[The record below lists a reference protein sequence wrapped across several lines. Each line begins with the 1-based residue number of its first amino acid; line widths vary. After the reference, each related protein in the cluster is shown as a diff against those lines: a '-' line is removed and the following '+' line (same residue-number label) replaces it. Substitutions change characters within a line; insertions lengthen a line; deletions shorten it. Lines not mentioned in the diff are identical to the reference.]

1 MKFLPIRKLIAAAL
15 MAGTM
20 LVCPPR
26 AAHAQATAETPA
38 QKSARMKWFREARFG
53 MFIHWGVY
61 SVPAGEWK
69 GNTDYAEWFLEQTHM
84 PVSQYEKFAQQFNP
98 VKFDA
103 RQWVRIAKN
112 AGMKYIVITSKHHD
126 GFDMFPSKLGD
137 WGIKSTPFHRDP
149 LKELSEACK
158 EEGITLCFYHSIM
171 DWHHPDWGKR
181 RPWND
186 KATGKPDMDRY
197 TAYLKGQLK
206 ELLTNYGPIGI
217 LWFDGQWEDCWT
229 KERGDDL
236 YRYVRALQPNI
247 IVNNRVGK
255 GDVGDYGTPEQ
266 SIPATADAE
275 PWESCMTLND
285 HWGYNKH
292 DHNWKSVATII
303 HNLVD
308 CASKGGNY
316 LLNVGPTSEGL
327 IPQPSV
333 DRLAEVGRWMNVN
346 GEAIY
351 ATSATPLKP
360 FAWGRAT
367 MKTIGGNT
375 TLYLHVFN
383 WPADG
388 KLLVPGLPN
397 EVRTAYLLADPAKKP
412 LTAQSSDAG
421 LTIDLPAAAPDPI
434 CSVVVLQLKGPIERV
449 VQRQA
454 PDGSI
459 RLSADDAILHGK
471 QLRHE
476 HPEQG
481 GNIGYWLDP
490 AEWVEWNFIAVRPG
504 TYAVKAEMAE
514 TGSGKFTLAIGD
526 RSIET
531 SSPDTHSYDRYRQ
544 VELGRIE
551 IAAPGKTSLS
561 VKPIKIGWA
570 ASNLKSITLEPAK

>member
-1 MKFLPIRKLIAAAL
+1 
-15 MAGTM
+15 
-20 LVCPPR
+20 
-26 AAHAQATAETPA
+26 
-38 QKSARMKWFREARFG
+38 MKWFRDARFG
-53 MFIHWGVY
+53 MFIHWGIY
-61 SVPAGEWK
+61 SVPAGEWN
-69 GNTDYAEWFLEQTHM
+69 GNKNYAEWFLEETHM

-103 RQWVRIAKN
+103 KEWVRIAKD

-149 LKELSEACK
+149 LKELAEACK
-158 EEGITLCFYHSIM
+158 EQGIRLCFYYSIM

-217 LWFDGQWEDCWT
+217 LWFDGQWDDAWT

-236 YRYVRALQPNI
+236 YQYVRSLQPNI

-266 SIPATADAE
+266 TIPPTANSE
-275 PWESCMTLND
+275 PWESCMTMND
-285 HWGYNKH
+285 HWGYNKNDQH
-292 DHNWKSVATII
+292 WKSAATII

-333 DRLAEVGRWMNVN
+333 ERLAEVGKWMKVN

-351 ATSATPLKP
+351 ATSASPFKP

-367 MKTIGGNT
+367 KKMQGDDT

-383 WPADG
+383 WPANG
-388 KLLVPGLPN
+388 ELLLPGLPN
-397 EVRTAYLLADPAKKP
+397 QVKAAYMLADTVKKP
-412 LTAQSSDAG
+412 LMTKSADNG
-421 LTIDLPAAAPDPI
+421 LSISLPAAAPDLI
-434 CSVVVLQLKGPIERV
+434 CSVVVLELSGAIEPILPK
-449 VQRQA
+449 QSSN
-454 PDGSI
+454 GSI
-459 RLSADDAILHGK
+459 TFSAIDAICIGK
-471 QLRHE
+471 QLKFE
-476 HPEQG
+476 HAEQG
-481 GNIGYWLDP
+481 GNIGSWLDP
-490 AEWVEWNFIAVRPG
+490 AESVEWKFEVTNPG
-504 TYAVKAEMAE
+504 IYNVTGELAEP
-514 TGSGKFTLAIGD
+514 TGGKFLVGIGE
-526 RSIET
+526 RAVEAT
-531 SSPDTHSYDRYRQ
+531 AYR
-544 VELGRIE
+544 
-551 IAAPGKTSLS
+551 P
-561 VKPIKIGWA
+561 A
-570 ASNLKSITLEPAK
+570 ASITSQET